1 MPGLDVHAVASGRL
15 PLLVGPV
22 LSQDGGVR
30 NGGLGHCAVAGVGS
44 FFARINYVCLAFG
57 TGPSEQMLVVFWVAT
72 HRVNLEQ
79 LLAYGLVFER
89 PPELIGAHA
98 WLAAEVYV
106 GVNNLMAELNGD

>member
-44 FFARINYVCLAFG
+44 FFARITCVCLAFG
-57 TGPSEQMLVVFWVAT
+57 TGPSEQVLVIFRVGT

-79 LLAYGLVFER
+79 LLAYWLIFER

-98 WLAAEVYV
+98 WLTTDFYV